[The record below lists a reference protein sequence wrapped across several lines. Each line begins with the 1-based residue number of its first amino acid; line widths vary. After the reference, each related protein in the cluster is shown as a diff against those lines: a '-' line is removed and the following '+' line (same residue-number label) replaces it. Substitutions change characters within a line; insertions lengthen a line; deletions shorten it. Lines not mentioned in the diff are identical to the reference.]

1 MTIGANIRNKR
12 IQRDLSQNE
21 LAKLSGVS
29 KPMISAI
36 ERDQR
41 TPSVTVAQKI
51 ARTLRC
57 TVDELLDGAAS

>member
-1 MTIGANIRNKR
+1 MTIGTNFRLKR

-36 ERDQR
+36 ERDKR
-41 TPSVTVAQKI
+41 TPSVLVAQKI
-51 ARTLRC
+51 AKTLRC
-57 TVDELLDGAAS
+57 TVDELLSEAS

>member
-1 MTIGANIRNKR
+1 MTIGTNIRNKR
-12 IQRDLSQNE
+12 LQRDLSQNE

-41 TPSVTVAQKI
+41 IPTVVVAQKI

-57 TVDELLDGAAS
+57 TVDELLSEAS